1 MVSVVEQEL
10 GLVDPKSVAYW
21 QDTIGTVAA
30 LRERWPVVR
39 STAGD
44 FEVLRYD
51 DVERL
56 LRDGRMHQALSAM
69 LANQGITQPTAQQ
82 AFGSSLASSATS
94 SPTARSISPTTAS
107 PPSTSSS
114 PRFIPGFRRTAGR

>member
-44 FEVLRYD
+44 FEVLR
-51 DVERL
+51 
-56 LRDGRMHQALSAM
+56 ALAP
-69 LANQGITQPTAQQ
+69 APFVRPRPQ
-82 AFGSSLASSATS
+82 
-94 SPTARSISPTTAS
+94 RS
-107 PPSTSSS
+107 
-114 PRFIPGFRRTAGR
+114 